1 MQQLT
6 LRIDD
11 ELARRLKV
19 VAADRGDSVNAFASA
34 VLQAAVDPD
43 LAGDEAQRVRER
55 LARAGLL
62 ASVEAGD
69 RERPPRDAVNAA
81 RARAGS
87 GRPLSELVTEGR
99 A

>member
-11 ELARRLKV
+11 ELARRLKT
-19 VAADRGDSVNAFASA
+19 VASGRGDSVNAYAGA
-34 VLQAAVDPD
+34 VLRAAVDPD
-43 LAGDEAQRVRER
+43 LAGDEAQRLRER

-62 ASVEAGD
+62 APVDAGE
-69 RERPPRDAVNAA
+69 RERPPEEAVAGA
-81 RARAGS
+81 RGRAGS
-87 GRPLSELVTEGR
+87 GRPLADLVTEGR